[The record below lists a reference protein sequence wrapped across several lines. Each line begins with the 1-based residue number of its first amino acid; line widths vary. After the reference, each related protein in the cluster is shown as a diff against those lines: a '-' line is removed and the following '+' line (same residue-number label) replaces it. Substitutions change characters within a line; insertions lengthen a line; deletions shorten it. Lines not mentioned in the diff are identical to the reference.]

1 MTTDAEKWEEE
12 RRRRHLR
19 HLEITRELKATL
31 PHQARIAAYRPGH
44 PWHVPA
50 TLIEIDY
57 DALADLVE
65 KAMLNKSRKSKA
77 GAFSVK
83 VIL

>member
-1 MTTDAEKWEEE
+1 MTTDAEKFQQE
-12 RRRRHLR
+12 RQRRHQR
-19 HLEITRELKATL
+19 HLEIMRELHATL
-31 PHQARIAAYRPGH
+31 PREARIAAYKPGH

-57 DALADLVE
+57 DKLADLVE